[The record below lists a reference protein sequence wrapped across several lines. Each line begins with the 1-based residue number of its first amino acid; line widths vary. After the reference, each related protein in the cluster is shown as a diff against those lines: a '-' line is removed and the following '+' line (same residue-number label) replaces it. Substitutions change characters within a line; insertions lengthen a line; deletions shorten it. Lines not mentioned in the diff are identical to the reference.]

1 MTLLLASFTRAN
13 PCAYVVLSVS
23 VIIPAL
29 DEEDAIIRVLDD
41 LPNPGQ
47 EVDGVVYDIVVVD
60 NGSTDRTPTRA
71 VEMGAR
77 VVREPRRGYGQ
88 ACLAGL
94 AALDDPDVVLFL
106 DGDYSDYPE
115 EAATLIAPIRQQ
127 TADLVIGSR
136 VLGERESGALLP
148 QARAGNAL
156 ATTLIQLLYGVR
168 YTDLGPFRA
177 IRYASLLQLQ
187 MSDRD
192 FGWTVEMQVKAARQG
207 LRIAEVPVRY
217 RKRIGKSKISGTLIG
232 TVRAGHKIL
241 WTIFR
246 HACSRSV
253 R

>member
-1 MTLLLASFTRAN
+1 M
-13 PCAYVVLSVS
+13 LSVS

-29 DEEDAIIRVLDD
+29 DEEDAIVRVLGD
-41 LPNPGQ
+41 LPKPGR
-47 EVDGVVYDIVVVD
+47 EVEGVVYDIVVVD
-60 NGSTDRTPTRA
+60 NGSIDRTRSRA
-71 VEMGAR
+71 AEMGAR
-77 VVREPRRGYGQ
+77 VVHEPRRGYGQ
-88 ACLAGL
+88 ACRAGL
-94 AALDDPDVVLFL
+94 AALDGPDIVLFL

-115 EAATLIAPIRQQ
+115 EAEMLLAPIRQQ
-127 TADLVIGSR
+127 AADLVIGSR

-156 ATTLIQLLYGVR
+156 ATTLIRLLYRVR

-177 IRYASLLQLQ
+177 IRYTTLQQLQ
-187 MSDRD
+187 MADTD

-217 RKRIGKSKISGTLIG
+217 RKRIGKSKISGTLMG

-246 HACSRSV
+246 HACSRRVS
-253 R
+253 

>member
-1 MTLLLASFTRAN
+1 VT
-13 PCAYVVLSVS
+13 LSVS

-29 DEEDAIIRVLDD
+29 DEEEAIVRVLGD
-41 LPNPGQ
+41 LPKPGQ
-47 EVDGVVYDIVVVD
+47 VQDGVVFDIVVVD
-60 NGSTDRTPTRA
+60 NGCTDRTSVRA
-71 VEMGAR
+71 EQMGAR
-77 VVREPRRGYGQ
+77 VIHEPRRGYGQ

-94 AALDDPDVVLFL
+94 AAVDSPDIILFL

-115 EAATLIAPIRQQ
+115 EAAAVIAPIRQQ
-127 TADLVIGSR
+127 RADLVIGSR

-148 QARAGNAL
+148 QARAGNVL
-156 ATTLIQLLYGVR
+156 ATTLIRLLYGVR

-177 IRYASLLQLQ
+177 IRYSSLQQLQ

-192 FGWTVEMQVKAARQG
+192 YGWTVEMQVKAARQG

-217 RKRIGKSKISGTLIG
+217 RKRIGQSKISGTLIG

-246 HACSRSV
+246 HARSRAAQ
-253 R
+253 